1 MRLHALLV
9 LGIIVPSAASAQS
22 TAPRDSLDGV
32 MVVYQTIGDV
42 FGSRLVA
49 AFDSIPASR
58 YDYRPTPPQQTVGYI
73 AQHLE
78 HANYNLCGQFGTLR
92 HVNTSK
98 DSLSDSVKA
107 RWPKDTLVSRLV
119 ASLDFCAKAMEG
131 LQRPQSAQLTSAL
144 VSFVTDLAEHY
155 SQLAGYMRVMGMVP
169 PTALPSTKHVAIDVP
184 ASELSSFV
192 GEYTLPHGVVFTVT
206 TRDGSLFIQSNTGG
220 PPIKLLAERGGAFFV
235 NEVDAQMR
243 FTRDASGKV
252 NGLVLHQFGRDRTAQ
267 LKR

>member
-1 MRLHALLV
+1 MRLHALLA
-9 LGIIVPSAASAQS
+9 LGISFPSPALAQ
-22 TAPRDSLDGV
+22 TTTPRDSLDGV
-32 MVVYQTIGDV
+32 MIVYQTIGDV
-42 FGSRLVA
+42 FGSRLIA

-78 HANYNLCGQFGTLR
+78 HANYNLCGQFGTL
-92 HVNTSK
+92 HHATTSS

-107 RWPKDTLVSRLV
+107 RWPKDTLMTRLV

-131 LQRPQSAQLTSAL
+131 LERPQSAQLTSAL

-169 PTALPSTKHVAIDVP
+169 PTALPARKRVAIDLP
-184 ASELSSFV
+184 ATELSSFV
-192 GEYTLPHGVVFTVT
+192 GEYTLPHGVVFHVA
-206 TRDGSLFIQSNTGG
+206 TRDGALFIQSNTGG
-220 PPIKLLAERGGAFFV
+220 PPVKLLAEGKSDFFV
-235 NEVDAQMR
+235 NEVDAQMS
-243 FTRDASGKV
+243 FTRDPSGKV
-252 NGLVLHQFGRDRTAQ
+252 NGLVLHQYGRDRTAR